1 MDKTLA
7 WLWLAD
13 AVGSACQNA
22 RDLLALYPD
31 PEALYEALRAGR
43 EAPPYFLSD
52 HAVAQLCDT
61 TPFDYEERLDHCLLT
76 GVEIITPD
84 DAAYPDRLRDLPD
97 MPLVLY
103 VTGEPACLNGHRY
116 VGMVG
121 TRRPSAY
128 GRQAA
133 FDLSL
138 EMAKQGAVIVSGLAD
153 GLDSEGHRAAVEA
166 GQQTV
171 AFLGTA
177 INKTFPAVNVT
188 LRTELEALGGA
199 VLSEYPPDYTGKMT
213 GTFLARNRLI
223 AGLSEALCVAEART
237 RSGTLNTVSHAE
249 EYGRPVF
256 AVPGSIYSPTSEG
269 TNELLR
275 TGRARALCTADDVLD
290 TLHIAP
296 GGTELVQEG
305 VMLDELTPNA
315 RTVLAELGPKAQTAD
330 DLVAA
335 TGLAV
340 QAVLAALMELEFAG
354 AAVDN
359 GGGRYTAA

>member
-31 PEALYEALRAGR
+31 PEALYEALCAGR

-103 VTGEPACLNGHRY
+103 VTGESACLNGHRY

-166 GQQTV
+166 GTPTV

-177 INKTFPAVNVT
+177 IDTTYPAANVK
-188 LRTELEALGGA
+188 LRQRIEKGGGA
-199 VLSEYPPDYTGKMT
+199 VCSEYPPGYQGK
-213 GTFLARNRLI
+213 
-223 AGLSEALCVAEART
+223 
-237 RSGTLNTVSHAE
+237 
-249 EYGRPVF
+249 
-256 AVPGSIYSPTSEG
+256 
-269 TNELLR
+269 
-275 TGRARALCTADDVLD
+275 
-290 TLHIAP
+290 
-296 GGTELVQEG
+296 Q
-305 VMLDELTPNA
+305 
-315 RTVLAELGPKAQTAD
+315 K
-330 DLVAA
+330 
-335 TGLAV
+335 
-340 QAVLAALMELEFAG
+340 
-354 AAVDN
+354 
-359 GGGRYTAA
+359 

>member
-31 PEALYEALRAGR
+31 PEALYEVLCAGR

-121 TRRPSAY
+121 TRRP
-128 GRQAA
+128 
-133 FDLSL
+133 LSL
-138 EMAKQGAVIVSGLAD
+138 I
-153 GLDSEGHRAAVEA
+153 
-166 GQQTV
+166 
-171 AFLGTA
+171 
-177 INKTFPAVNVT
+177 
-188 LRTELEALGGA
+188 
-199 VLSEYPPDYTGKMT
+199 
-213 GTFLARNRLI
+213 
-223 AGLSEALCVAEART
+223 
-237 RSGTLNTVSHAE
+237 
-249 EYGRPVF
+249 
-256 AVPGSIYSPTSEG
+256 
-269 TNELLR
+269 
-275 TGRARALCTADDVLD
+275 
-290 TLHIAP
+290 HI
-296 GGTELVQEG
+296 
-305 VMLDELTPNA
+305 
-315 RTVLAELGPKAQTAD
+315 
-330 DLVAA
+330 
-335 TGLAV
+335 
-340 QAVLAALMELEFAG
+340 
-354 AAVDN
+354 
-359 GGGRYTAA
+359 

>member
-103 VTGEPACLNGHRY
+103 VTGESTCLNGHRY

-121 TRRPSAY
+121 TRRPSAD

-138 EMAKQGAVIVSGLAD
+138 AMAQAGGEAMRSSFDPMSLERMAGDQG
-153 GLDSEGHRAAVEA
+153 
-166 GQQTV
+166 
-171 AFLGTA
+171 FL
-177 INKTFPAVNVT
+177 VYEH
-188 LRTELEALGGA
+188 L
-199 VLSEYPPDYTGKMT
+199 M
-213 GTFLARNRLI
+213 
-223 AGLSEALCVAEART
+223 
-237 RSGTLNTVSHAE
+237 
-249 EYGRPVF
+249 
-256 AVPGSIYSPTSEG
+256 
-269 TNELLR
+269 
-275 TGRARALCTADDVLD
+275 TADIQKRYFANRD
-290 TLHIAP
+290 
-296 GGTELVQEG
+296 
-305 VMLDELTPNA
+305 
-315 RTVLAELGPKAQTAD
+315 D
-330 DLVAA
+330 DLSAFPCICFA
-335 TGLAV
+335 HAV
-340 QAVLAALMELEFAG
+340 VQ
-354 AAVDN
+354 
-359 GGGRYTAA
+359 

>member
-52 HAVAQLCDT
+52 HAVAQL
-61 TPFDYEERLDHCLLT
+61 YHCLLT
-76 GVEIITPD
+76 GVEFITPD

-103 VTGEPACLNGHRY
+103 VTGESACLNGHRY

-138 EMAKQGAVIVSGLAD
+138 EMAKQGAVIVSGCVE
-153 GLDSEGHRAAVEA
+153 GL
-166 GQQTV
+166 
-171 AFLGTA
+171 L
-177 INKTFPAVNVT
+177 
-188 LRTELEALGGA
+188 
-199 VLSEYPPDYTGKMT
+199 
-213 GTFLARNRLI
+213 
-223 AGLSEALCVAEART
+223 GLSAKYWRRFVSPIVSACVVT
-237 RSGTLNTVSHAE
+237 TIGFSLLSTGISS
-249 EYGRPVF
+249 F
-256 AVPGSIYSPTSEG
+256 ASSSVYPTG
-269 TNELLR
+269 AWQNL
-275 TGRARALCTADDVLD
+275 
-290 TLHIAP
+290 
-296 GGTELVQEG
+296 
-305 VMLDELTPNA
+305 
-315 RTVLAELGPKAQTAD
+315 
-330 DLVAA
+330 LVAVI
-335 TGLAV
+335 TLGFSTLPKIV
-340 QAVLAALMELEFAG
+340 YLFFFCSFFSLPFCLMC
-354 AAVDN
+354 
-359 GGGRYTAA
+359 

>member
-52 HAVAQLCDT
+52 HAAAQLCDT

-103 VTGEPACLNGHRY
+103 VTGESACLNGHRY

-166 GQQTV
+166 GTPTV

-177 INKTFPAVNVT
+177 IDTT
-188 LRTELEALGGA
+188 
-199 VLSEYPPDYTGKMT
+199 YPPPRSSCASASRK
-213 GTFLARNRLI
+213 A
-223 AGLSEALCVAEART
+223 AAPSAAST
-237 RSGTLNTVSHAE
+237 RPATRVSK
-249 EYGRPVF
+249 
-256 AVPGSIYSPTSEG
+256 
-269 TNELLR
+269 
-275 TGRARALCTADDVLD
+275 RA
-290 TLHIAP
+290 P
-296 GGTELVQEG
+296 FW
-305 VMLDELTPNA
+305 P
-315 RTVLAELGPKAQTAD
+315 
-330 DLVAA
+330 A
-335 TGLAV
+335 TG
-340 QAVLAALMELEFAG
+340 
-354 AAVDN
+354 
-359 GGGRYTAA
+359 